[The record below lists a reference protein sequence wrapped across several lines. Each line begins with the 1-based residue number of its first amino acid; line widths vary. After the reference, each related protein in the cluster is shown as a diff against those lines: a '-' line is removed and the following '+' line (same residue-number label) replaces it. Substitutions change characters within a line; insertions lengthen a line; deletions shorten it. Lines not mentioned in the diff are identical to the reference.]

1 MSVIKSFILPFIAAL
16 LATIIPLNF
25 TFDDFAFFSLD
36 RMNFISVFVFKSFM
50 WIIPFIAL
58 LLLFRIVKL
67 SELKEILK

>member
-1 MSVIKSFILPFIAAL
+1 
-16 LATIIPLNF
+16 
-25 TFDDFAFFSLD
+25 
-36 RMNFISVFVFKSFM
+36 MNFISVFVFKSFM